1 MNSLDKFLYGKKFG
15 RGMHRIVYRSIELG
29 DKLEN
34 VHFVKKGIIVFNKEM
49 GVGTE

>member
-1 MNSLDKFLYGKKFG
+1 
-15 RGMHRIVYRSIELG
+15 MHRIVYRSIELG

-34 VHFVKKGIIVFNKEM
+34 VHFVERLKKGIIVFNKEM